1 MRLVEMAP
9 AQQHTTRVFL
19 AMVATALLAG
29 LFTAGLGTGTA
40 HAAAYRFWGYY
51 QWKSSAWAIANVGPS
66 AVTPKDGAV
75 EGWRL
80 AVSGEKSPPRVPRAA
95 GDFTQICGATDP
107 VTGKK
112 RIAVVIDY
120 GIAGEADD
128 QKPPPAA
135 RGACAVV
142 DTKASSAQVLAAVAS
157 VRESKSLICAIDSF
171 PATGCGDPVAKAPDV
186 ASPEP
191 TVSLVLPV
199 AATPADKPTKRSTP
213 SDVSDTPAA
222 AADDSAGFPVWQV
235 VGAAV
240 VVALVVGGFVLRR
253 RRTTD
258 QSG

>member
-1 MRLVEMAP
+1 MRLEHTAP
-9 AQQHTTRVFL
+9 ARHHTTRVL
-19 AMVATALLAG
+19 ALVATTLLVGFFA
-29 LFTAGLGTGTA
+29 TALGTGTA
-40 HAAAYRFWGYY
+40 HAAAYRFWGFY
-51 QWKSSAWAIANVGPS
+51 QWKSSAWSLANVGPG

-95 GDFTQICGATDP
+95 GDFTQLCGTTDP
-107 VTGKK
+107 VSGKK

-120 GIAGEADD
+120 GIAGEGDD
-128 QKPPPAA
+128 PKPPPAA

-191 TVSLVLPV
+191 TVTLVLPV
-199 AATPADKPTKRSTP
+199 AATPADKPTKKAGTATHDST
-213 SDVSDTPAA
+213 AA
-222 AADDSAGFPVWQV
+222 ASDDSAGFPVWQV

-240 VVALVVGGFVLRR
+240 VVGLVVGGFMMRR
-253 RRTTD
+253 RRATD
-258 QSG
+258 QDG